1 MIKLLEKAF
10 KKDSHLP
17 AIEQNSFA
25 RWVLE
30 ELEAEKRLDKI
41 YSK

>member
-1 MIKLLEKAF
+1 MTKLLEKAF
-10 KKDSHLP
+10 KKAPQLP

-30 ELEAEKRLDKI
+30 ELEAEKNGIK
-41 YSK
+41 